1 MTSLVAQMR
10 RPIHAASAIIPRAL
24 FFVNAFFAKF
34 VPCINGAAAAHNSR
48 KRRRLSVTK
57 QQYGKLAKQTAPHS
71 PLLRDCIWAFC
82 VGGALCALGQVLGAL
97 WQQWMPQQQARTLG
111 SMSLIALSAL
121 LTATHCYA
129 PIAKRAGAGT
139 LVPITGFANAIS
151 CAAIEFK
158 RCSQSQAPSSSTAR
172 WPAWCTGL
180 FIG

>member
-1 MTSLVAQMR
+1 MTEKQYDALVKEL
-10 RPIHAASAIIPRAL
+10 SPRSP
-24 FFVNAFFAKF
+24 V
-34 VPCINGAAAAHNSR
+34 
-48 KRRRLSVTK
+48 
-57 QQYGKLAKQTAPHS
+57 GK
-71 PLLRDCIWAFC
+71 DCIWAFC

-158 RCSQSQAPSSSTAR
+158 SEGFILGVGAKMFTIAGPVIVYGVSASVVY
-172 WPAWCTGL
+172 GL
-180 FIG
+180 IYWITTLF

>member
-1 MTSLVAQMR
+1 M
-10 RPIHAASAIIPRAL
+10 
-24 FFVNAFFAKF
+24 
-34 VPCINGAAAAHNSR
+34 
-48 KRRRLSVTK
+48 VTK
-57 QQYGKLAKQTAPHS
+57 QQYGKLAKQTAPRS

-82 VGGALCALGQVLGAL
+82 VGGTLCALGQVLGAL
-97 WQQWMPQQQARTLG
+97 WQQWMPQQQARTLS

-158 RCSQSQAPSSSTAR
+158 SEGFIMGVGAKMFIIAGPVIVYGTVASVVYGVIYWIT
-172 WPAWCTGL
+172 TL
-180 FIG
+180 F